1 MATCKLNGIELAK
14 YTVVS
19 DNGDAVESLC
29 NKVYEKFGVKLSA
42 VTEAMFEGGCA
53 IRIGAFGTCSHGG
66 YRFSLEGRG
75 DDIIIDGE
83 TSLLQVAA
91 AEFFCERVLGEE
103 TTISDK
109 ISAFNWFNGEK
120 NTGTMFVEKTVDRT
134 IADGVRY
141 LEKTYINNEGKNSKT
156 FFTVVSGDS
165 KTEFRVWAGDMA
177 ALGTKRQMEVKTV
190 TEQAVDFE
198 AVKGEEVVAAVNASY
213 FRMFDGG
220 SNYPYGLRVLDGEIL
235 CEPMIILDW
244 KPGMRPDYW
253 IGLTYDGKL
262 VRGDKKTY
270 EANWR
275 GKIRYG
281 VAVGTYMMQ
290 DGEICFARNSGVDPL
305 TAIALTEDGGY
316 ALVCIDGR
324 TEESAGCTIADIVG
338 MFLDL
343 EGDFPGIKFRDIY
356 VLDGGG
362 STEMILKED
371 GKFVTKN
378 VPSTF
383 VDGVSVS
390 RPVGDIIA
398 IAIPKK

>member
-1 MATCKLNGIELAK
+1 MTCKLNGIELAK

-19 DNGDAVESLC
+19 DNGDAVMSLC
-29 NKVYEKFGVKLSA
+29 NKVFEKFGVKLSA
-42 VTEAMFEGGCA
+42 VSEGLFEGGPA
-53 IRIGAFGTCSHGG
+53 IKIGAFGTCGQGG
-66 YRFSLEGRG
+66 HRFCVRG
-75 DDIIIDGE
+75 AGDEVYIDGE
-83 TSLLQVAA
+83 TKLLQIAA
-91 AEFFCERVLGEE
+91 AEFFCDRLLGEDV
-103 TTISDK
+103 TIPEK
-109 ISAFNWFNGEK
+109 LFGCYWYNGER
-120 NTGTMFVEKTVDRT
+120 NTGTLLAEKTIDRE
-134 IADGVRY
+134 IAGGVRY
-141 LEKTYINNEGKNSKT
+141 MEKTYINNEGKNAKA
-156 FFTVVSGDS
+156 FFTVVSGETE
-165 KTEFRVWAGDMA
+165 TEFRVWAGDMA
-177 ALGTKRQMEVKTV
+177 QMGTKRQMEVKTV
-190 TEQAVDFE
+190 TEQVVDFE

-253 IGLTYDGKL
+253 IGLTYDGRL
-262 VRGDKKTY
+262 IRGNKKTY
-270 EANWR
+270 EAEWR

-290 DGEICFARNSGVDPL
+290 DGEIMFARNSGVDPL
-305 TAIALTEDGGY
+305 TAIGLTEDGGY

-324 TEESAGCTIADIVG
+324 TEESAGCTVADIVG

-343 EGDFPGIKFRDIY
+343 EVDMPKIKFKDMYI
-356 VLDGGG
+356 LDGGG
-362 STEMILKED
+362 STEMVLKED

-398 IAIPKK
+398 VAIPKK

>member
-1 MATCKLNGIELAK
+1 MTTCKLNGIELK
-14 YTVVS
+14 NYTVVS
-19 DNGDAVESLC
+19 DNGEAVMSLC
-29 NKVYEKFGVKLSA
+29 NKVFEKYGVKLSS
-42 VTEAMFEGGCA
+42 VTESIFAGGYA
-53 IRIGAFGTCSHGG
+53 IKIGAFGTCGHGG
-66 YRFSLEGRG
+66 HRFSVGCCG
-75 DDIIIDGE
+75 DEIIIDGE
-83 TSLLQVAA
+83 TVLLQIAA
-91 AEFFCERVLGEE
+91 AEFFCDRLLGEDVTLPE
-103 TTISDK
+103 K
-109 ISAFNWFNGEK
+109 LFGCYWYNGEK
-120 NTGTMFVEKTVDRT
+120 NTGTVLVEKTVDRE
-134 IADGVRY
+134 IAGGVRY
-141 LEKTYINNEGKNSKT
+141 MEKTYINNEGKNSKT

-165 KTEFRVWAGDMA
+165 ETEFRVWAGDMA
-177 ALGTKRQMEVKTV
+177 AMGTKRQMEVKTV

-253 IGLTYDGKL
+253 IGLTYDGRL
-262 VRGDKKTY
+262 VKGDKKTY
-270 EANWR
+270 EAEWR

-290 DGEICFARNSGVDPL
+290 DGKICFARNSGVDPL

-324 TEESAGCTIADIVG
+324 TEESLGCTIADIVG

-343 EGDFPGIKFRDIY
+343 ETDMPGMKFKDMYI
-356 VLDGGG
+356 LDGGG

-371 GKFVTKN
+371 GRFVTKN
-378 VPSTF
+378 VPCTF

-398 IAIPKK
+398 IAVPKK

>member
-1 MATCKLNGIELAK
+1 MTTCRLNGIELAK
-14 YTVVS
+14 YTLVS
-19 DNGDAVESLC
+19 DNGDAVMTLC
-29 NKVYEKFGVKLSA
+29 NKVFEKYGVKLST
-42 VTEAMFEGGCA
+42 VSEALFCGGRA
-53 IRIGAFGTCSHGG
+53 IKIGSFGTCGYGG
-66 YRFSLEGRG
+66 HRFCVSCEEETVF
-75 DDIIIDGE
+75 IDGE
-83 TSLLQVAA
+83 TKLLQVAA
-91 AEFFCERVLGEE
+91 AEFFCDRLLGEDVTLPE
-103 TTISDK
+103 K
-109 ISAFNWFNGEK
+109 LCGLYWFNGEK
-120 NTGTMFVEKTVDRT
+120 NTGAVFAEKTLDREL
-134 IADGVRY
+134 AGGVRY
-141 LEKTYINNEGKNSKT
+141 LEKTYINNEGKNAKT
-156 FFTVVSGDS
+156 FFAVVPGDS
-165 KTEFRVWAGDMA
+165 ETEFRVWAGDMA

-198 AVKGEEVVAAVNASY
+198 AVKGEEVVVAVNASY

-253 IGLTYDGKL
+253 IGLTYDGRL

-270 EANWR
+270 EAEWR

-290 DGEICFARNSGVDPL
+290 DGEICFGRNSGVDPL

-316 ALVCIDGR
+316 VLICVDGR
-324 TEESAGCTIADIVG
+324 TEESAGCSIADIVG

-343 EGDFPGIKFRDIY
+343 EDDIPGIKFRDMY

-362 STEMILKED
+362 STEMIAKEN
-371 GKFVTKN
+371 GSFVTKN
-378 VPSTF
+378 IPSTF

-398 IAIPKK
+398 VAIPKK